1 MNGADNSFAERL
13 FAPSSSIQLASGV
26 LAGSPGFLCT
36 VISTRFQHL
45 LNEFHAA
52 KPFLTGFCGC
62 HVGSSTPVEGR
73 LVEMRS
79 GRARRQLPLVR
90 RRSRQHVWWGLW
102 LGYSTVVWCQW
113 AAGCGQTRKYDARN
127 PCRCGSCEL
136 SKPLLLLS
144 RIFYCSLRVSFARR
158 FFLWMIPLKFKFLI
172 TIFY

>member
-79 GRARRQLPLVR
+79 RRTRRQLPLVR
-90 RRSRQHVWWGLW
+90 RRSRQHVW
-102 LGYSTVVWCQW
+102 
-113 AAGCGQTRKYDARN
+113 
-127 PCRCGSCEL
+127 
-136 SKPLLLLS
+136 
-144 RIFYCSLRVSFARR
+144 
-158 FFLWMIPLKFKFLI
+158 
-172 TIFY
+172 